1 MFYPPY
7 TLVKACGGVVCSPAY
22 GGYCLARRSIV
33 AAVQT
38 SGMWAYTKPA
48 SKDCEKGTTCWET
61 PTRVSDWTGNPY
73 KGFNAEVV
81 DNVLNPDP
89 KTNWNAHPKRFNT
102 WGMVLDMG
110 ADHET
115 AGSKFDSL
123 KLRSGSTGGHN
134 PPRITVT
141 ECLASQSTL
150 SACSAGA
157 LASCSRSKSTDY
169 QDCDFG
175 KESSS
180 RYIKVTWAGWT
191 SSSDT
196 SGNWQRSISG
206 VQIRRVPRDTA
217 PVVIKGTCG
226 PDTAAAIKK
235 RKDTHKQSPCMAAS
249 TAAGCLTA
257 THGPVRDTTT
267 TTAAVY
273 TYTRAI
279 VPEVTGVGLPCNV
292 TNVTFG
298 DPIVARYLRIRAVD
312 WVGTAPSMRV
322 SLHGCEDAVPQATI
336 NGTKDQPGMSNNYT
350 DPAKATMDA
359 NYSAAEAQI
368 VSFEETLEMD
378 DTMTA
383 VACQA
388 MVANCNC
395 NDATTKIG
403 DFGLTY
409 ACDNAKCCMTKKG
422 QSVGDEDQTRFCN
435 DESFCDNDDNYRVV
449 VNDDGDVNG
458 WATTAHGAASSTA
471 TNRWQVDEYVPAST
485 TFKTESHGT
494 LHGPFGRGLASA
506 ANMWV
511 EKSFKLQKHK
521 GITIVARIWLIS
533 TFDDKDE
540 HVWMNVDG
548 TGRYHSWNDRGKVGK
563 ISDGWHLVD
572 KHFEDTTTSG
582 TRYATYKDISWAD
595 DSHTAES
602 ATIRFGSSIDQ
613 GMSDESWAFSEL
625 TILLRTNRCGDQFR
639 SGSSRSPRAGTMFT
653 GSSIN
658 SGTPLPMSLSS
669 DLGDNEWL
677 VGVMDGGGVYLKMS
691 KITITGASSYTWIA
705 TKHTGS
711 PTTACKVQATFNE
724 ACFVGTVE
732 TSEVYP
738 LTLVAAETTAL
749 FLEEASPARRMP
761 SVVPAKFLE
770 EKAELRGVAPARTEP
785 AAVAGSASASAAAAI
800 SFLQVGSKTRR
811 AVSRYNYYGPG
822 RRIVNVVR
830 TPEYY
835 DGGAYLGKVALSI
848 QDMPWNYPL
857 CKLACPG
864 GTYTSKK
871 CCLKSATT
879 VKEGMYKFGGAPPK
893 HNGDGSCVH
902 VGSGMGH
909 IGDVSTMDRYLC
921 GCYRGCAPMTNN
933 GQTCPGL
940 AGDPWYYANKAG
952 YQPTLWKRGA
962 HCGKNHKPCVGPG
975 IYQEC
980 PAVYMTVE
988 SKSYSEVKTICDDD
1002 STCKGFSFASA
1013 GRMLDTEP
1021 SQDSGTTFLLF
1032 NRLRLDDIGSAPTLR
1047 GNFEA
1052 DAEWS
1057 SEPGDAKYHM
1067 YVIYMYIMCDPPCT
1081 VYVFL
1086 EMY

>member
-1 MFYPPY
+1 M
-7 TLVKACGGVVCSPAY
+7 
-22 GGYCLARRSIV
+22 
-33 AAVQT
+33 
-38 SGMWAYTKPA
+38 
-48 SKDCEKGTTCWET
+48 
-61 PTRVSDWTGNPY
+61 
-73 KGFNAEVV
+73 
-81 DNVLNPDP
+81 
-89 KTNWNAHPKRFNT
+89 
-102 WGMVLDMG
+102 
-110 ADHET
+110 
-115 AGSKFDSL
+115 
-123 KLRSGSTGGHN
+123 
-134 PPRITVT
+134 
-141 ECLASQSTL
+141 
-150 SACSAGA
+150 
-157 LASCSRSKSTDY
+157 
-169 QDCDFG
+169 
-175 KESSS
+175 
-180 RYIKVTWAGWT
+180 
-191 SSSDT
+191 
-196 SGNWQRSISG
+196 
-206 VQIRRVPRDTA
+206 
-217 PVVIKGTCG
+217 
-226 PDTAAAIKK
+226 
-235 RKDTHKQSPCMAAS
+235 
-249 TAAGCLTA
+249 
-257 THGPVRDTTT
+257 
-267 TTAAVY
+267 
-273 TYTRAI
+273 
-279 VPEVTGVGLPCNV
+279 
-292 TNVTFG
+292 
-298 DPIVARYLRIRAVD
+298 
-312 WVGTAPSMRV
+312 
-322 SLHGCEDAVPQATI
+322 
-336 NGTKDQPGMSNNYT
+336 
-350 DPAKATMDA
+350 
-359 NYSAAEAQI
+359 
-368 VSFEETLEMD
+368 
-378 DTMTA
+378 
-383 VACQA
+383 
-388 MVANCNC
+388 
-395 NDATTKIG
+395 
-403 DFGLTY
+403 
-409 ACDNAKCCMTKKG
+409 
-422 QSVGDEDQTRFCN
+422 
-435 DESFCDNDDNYRVV
+435 
-449 VNDDGDVNG
+449 
-458 WATTAHGAASSTA
+458 
-471 TNRWQVDEYVPAST
+471 
-485 TFKTESHGT
+485 
-494 LHGPFGRGLASA
+494 
-506 ANMWV
+506 
-511 EKSFKLQKHK
+511 
-521 GITIVARIWLIS
+521 
-533 TFDDKDE
+533 
-540 HVWMNVDG
+540 
-548 TGRYHSWNDRGKVGK
+548 
-563 ISDGWHLVD
+563 
-572 KHFEDTTTSG
+572 
-582 TRYATYKDISWAD
+582 
-595 DSHTAES
+595 
-602 ATIRFGSSIDQ
+602 
-613 GMSDESWAFSEL
+613 WAFSDL
-625 TILLRTNRCGDQFR
+625 TILLR
-639 SGSSRSPRAGTMFT
+639 SRSCEGRFGWSSAGTTLSPGTGTMFT
-653 GSSIN
+653 GDSIN

-669 DLGDNEWL
+669 DLGGNTWL
-677 VGVMDGGGVYLKMS
+677 VGVMDGGVHLKMS